1 MVHGRRHTNGLR
13 RTIYRRCIRGGR
25 CQSPDQVA
33 GVIQTVRECCALRA
47 IAAAAATAATA
58 VTTTAATA
66 AAAAAA
72 AVLLLLLLLLRLRVL
87 LL

>member
-1 MVHGRRHTNGLR
+1 LR

-47 IAAAAATAATA
+47 IAVAAATAATA
-58 VTTTAATA
+58 ATTAAA
-66 AAAAAA
+66 APAAAAAA
-72 AVLLLLLLLLRLRVL
+72 AVLLLLRLRVL